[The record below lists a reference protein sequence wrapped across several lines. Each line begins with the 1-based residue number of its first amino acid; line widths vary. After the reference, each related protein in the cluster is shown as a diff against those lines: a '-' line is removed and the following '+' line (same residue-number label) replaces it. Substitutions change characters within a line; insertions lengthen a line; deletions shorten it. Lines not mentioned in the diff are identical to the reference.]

1 MALTLLY
8 ILGILLFILLVYYL
22 GIFAGSVFSKP
33 HETNAKHIPVS
44 VVVYAKNNAEQLH
57 TLLPV
62 LLNQNYHQFEL
73 VIVNNAST
81 DETQELLKEYASM
94 YPNVRIVDVINNEAF
109 WGNKKYALTLGIKA
123 SKYEYLV
130 FVDAENKI
138 LSNNWLVQLASYF
151 TLNKTIVVGTSF
163 YSRKKGFFNKFIR
176 FDHTIQQMQSLA
188 WSKVG
193 KPFNLQLHNIAF
205 KKEEFYNVNGF
216 INHVQQR
223 MFTNEYFLN
232 DAGTSKNT
240 TVCEQQET
248 MVEVPAFENRTDFK
262 DFKKQQLSLL
272 KNLKG
277 GTAFKL
283 KFFNLC
289 QFLFL
294 ATIVGSLIL
303 WEYGYI
309 ALGLLAFRYLLLW
322 VIFAKA
328 AKKYHYK
335 DLIFL
340 FPILDLFYIFM
351 QIQLFSGN
359 LFRKSQ

>member
-1 MALTLLY
+1 MTLTLLY
-8 ILGILLFILLVYYL
+8 ISGILLFILLVYYL
-22 GIFAGSVFSKP
+22 GIFTGSVFSKP
-33 HETNAKHIPVS
+33 HETNAK
-44 VVVYAKNNAEQLH
+44 QLH

-94 YPNVRIVDVINNEAF
+94 YPNVRIVDVVNNEAF

-193 KPFNLQLHNIAF
+193 KPFNLQRS
-205 KKEEFYNVNGF
+205 EE
-216 INHVQQR
+216 H
-223 MFTNEYFLN
+223 
-232 DAGTSKNT
+232 TS
-240 TVCEQQET
+240 E
-248 MVEVPAFENRTDFK
+248 
-262 DFKKQQLSLL
+262 L
-272 KNLKG
+272 
-277 GTAFKL
+277 
-283 KFFNLC
+283 
-289 QFLFL
+289 
-294 ATIVGSLIL
+294 
-303 WEYGYI
+303 
-309 ALGLLAFRYLLLW
+309 
-322 VIFAKA
+322 
-328 AKKYHYK
+328 
-335 DLIFL
+335 
-340 FPILDLFYIFM
+340 
-351 QIQLFSGN
+351 
-359 LFRKSQ
+359 